1 MLKDS
6 SLRKLNPELNE
17 DMLVVGG
24 RLKQAEINDE
34 AKHQM
39 ILPYKHRVT
48 DLVIEQCHI
57 EVGHMGQESVLSAL
71 RERYWIIKGRSAVR
85 KVITRCL
92 ECQKKRCKPGKQ
104 LMADLP
110 KDRVTPYKPPFTAV
124 GVDYFGP
131 LEVKQRRSRVKRYG
145 CIFTCLAVRAV
156 HIEIAHSLDTD
167 SMINA
172 LRRFISIRG
181 CPEIIRSDCGTNFK
195 GADKELSASIQQWN
209 QENIENFCNQKGIQ
223 WLFNSPNA
231 SHCGGAWERMIRSTR
246 KVLRA
251 LMKEQV
257 VCDEVLSTV
266 MAEAMNILNS
276 RPLTRNSDDPSDE
289 QPITPNHLLK
299 LRPCSTLPPGIFDNS
314 DLHTQR
320 RWRQAQYMVNLFWK
334 RWLKEYLPYLQERQK
349 WNSKEPNLKVD
360 DLVLVMDENY
370 PRGQWPVGRVVEMKV
385 SEDGLV
391 RAVNVKTSSTVIT
404 RAKRQRRGEL
414 KTTSTVLTRP
424 IQKLCRLEME

>member
-1 MLKDS
+1 
-6 SLRKLNPELNE
+6 
-17 DMLVVGG
+17 
-24 RLKQAEINDE
+24 
-34 AKHQM
+34 
-39 ILPYKHRVT
+39 
-48 DLVIEQCHI
+48 
-57 EVGHMGQESVLSAL
+57 
-71 RERYWIIKGRSAVR
+71 
-85 KVITRCL
+85 
-92 ECQKKRCKPGKQ
+92 
-104 LMADLP
+104 
-110 KDRVTPYKPPFTAV
+110 
-124 GVDYFGP
+124 
-131 LEVKQRRSRVKRYG
+131 
-145 CIFTCLAVRAV
+145 
-156 HIEIAHSLDTD
+156 
-167 SMINA
+167 
-172 LRRFISIRG
+172 
-181 CPEIIRSDCGTNFK
+181 
-195 GADKELSASIQQWN
+195 
-209 QENIENFCNQKGIQ
+209 
-223 WLFNSPNA
+223 
-231 SHCGGAWERMIRSTR
+231 
-246 KVLRA
+246 
-251 LMKEQV
+251 MKEQV

-349 WNSKEPNLKVD
+349 WNSKEPHLKVD
-360 DLVLVMDENY
+360 DLVLVMDENDL
-370 PRGQWPVGRVVEMKV
+370 RGQWPVGRVVEMKV